1 MTSLDPQ
8 KIVDVESLFVAVHSL
23 CSQQMKQALISDIVW
38 EKFKQSKRGNVKTLQ
53 RHRFIH
59 IISHMTQTV
68 SKNVLSALLEHSF
81 SLKEESDIIDIGSV
95 IKRLVLASEVKD
107 IYEIMVPFLQKQ

>member
-1 MTSLDPQ
+1 
-8 KIVDVESLFVAVHSL
+8 
-23 CSQQMKQALISDIVW
+23 
-38 EKFKQSKRGNVKTLQ
+38 
-53 RHRFIH
+53 
-59 IISHMTQTV
+59 MTQTV